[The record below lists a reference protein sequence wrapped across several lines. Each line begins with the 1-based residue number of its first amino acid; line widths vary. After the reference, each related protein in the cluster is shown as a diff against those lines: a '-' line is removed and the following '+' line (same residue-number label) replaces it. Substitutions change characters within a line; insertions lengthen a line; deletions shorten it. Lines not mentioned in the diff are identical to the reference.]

1 MPINKKERIDK
12 LLLERGIVTSREK
25 AKALI
30 MAGQVIVNDKRVDKA
45 GDMVPGEA
53 DIRIKGDQLPFVS
66 RGGLKLEHALNHF
79 NIDPGGKIA
88 VDVGASTGGFTDCLL
103 QREISKVY
111 AVDVGYGQMDLKVKN
126 DARVVPI
133 ERTNIRDMSR
143 DNIPEEVDIAVID
156 VSFISLIKVL
166 PHVIPLLKD
175 KGEIV
180 ALIKPQFEVGKGEVG
195 KGGIVRDDK
204 KVEKVLTDV
213 RTFAEESG
221 LEIAGLTPSPILGA
235 KGNREFLIHLIK
247 FERADSCLT
256 DLTV

>member
-1 MPINKKERIDK
+1 MPIKKKERIDK

-45 GDMVPGEA
+45 GDMVPVEA
-53 DIRIKGDQLPFVS
+53 DIRIKGEQMPFVS
-66 RGGLKLEHALNHF
+66 RGGLKLEHAINHF
-79 NIDPGGKIA
+79 NIDPTGKTA

-103 QREISKVY
+103 QRGAAKVY
-111 AVDVGYGQMDLKVKN
+111 AVDVGYGQMDLKVKD
-126 DARVVPI
+126 DARVISI

-143 DNIPEEVDIAVID
+143 DNIPEEIDMAVID

-166 PHVIPLLKD
+166 PHVIPLLKE

-204 KVEKVLTDV
+204 KVEKVLHDV
-213 RTFAEESG
+213 RAFSEESG
-221 LEIAGLTPSPILGA
+221 LEVAGITPSPILGA

-247 FERADSCLT
+247 LVS
-256 DLTV
+256 

>member
-1 MPINKKERIDK
+1 MTLKKKERIDK
-12 LLLERGIVTSREK
+12 LLLERGLVTSREK

-30 MAGQVIVNDKRVDKA
+30 MAGQVIVNDRRVDKA
-45 GDMVPGEA
+45 GEMVPGEA
-53 DIRIKGDQLPFVS
+53 DIRIKGDQMPFVS
-66 RGGLKLEHALNHF
+66 RGGLKLDHAINHF
-79 NIDPGGKIA
+79 HIDLTGKAA

-103 QREISKVY
+103 QRGICKVY

-133 ERTNIRDMSR
+133 ERTNIRDMNR

-156 VSFISLIKVL
+156 VSFISLVKVL
-166 PHVIPLLKD
+166 PHVIPLLKE
-175 KGEIV
+175 KGEII

-204 KVEKVLTDV
+204 KVEKVLHDV
-213 RTFAEESG
+213 RAFSEESG
-221 LEIAGLTPSPILGA
+221 LEVRGLTPSPILGA

-247 FERADSCLT
+247 L
-256 DLTV
+256 VP